1 MGVYFLLFPSA
12 GVLTLIPLLLIF
24 PILGIPAWFYLGY
37 WFVLQ
42 FLSGAA
48 GAITSRDGGIAV
60 WAHVGGFLSGL
71 AMIKGLPKRRVEET
85 YELGECGTTRLRV
98 ETPPSPPLGPEQ
110 SKPETAFCRNRD
122 RAKAAL

>member
-48 GAITSRDGGIAV
+48 GAITSRDGGIAG
-60 WAHVGGFLSGL
+60 WGHVGGFLSGL
-71 AMIKGLPKRRVEET
+71 AMIKVLPKRRIEET
-85 YELGECGTTRLRV
+85 YELGVGVSARFRVGTPLILRLDR
-98 ETPPSPPLGPEQ
+98 EHY
-110 SKPETAFCRNRD
+110 KPEN
-122 RAKAAL
+122 